1 MDPNDVTVAM
11 TRVGAMAR
19 MTVYHLTYGNF
30 YLKVWES
37 FTGNKSTSNHTTAGN
52 HCQTSVLQFLHLHL
66 LLLIGSFWIQIQWI
80 ETKVTGCAVEFV
92 HVGECGERH
101 GFHKGNPSKDLNHRL
116 R

>member
-52 HCQTSVLQFLHLHL
+52 HC
-66 LLLIGSFWIQIQWI
+66 
-80 ETKVTGCAVEFV
+80 
-92 HVGECGERH
+92 
-101 GFHKGNPSKDLNHRL
+101 
-116 R
+116 